1 MTMRI
6 SEIKNLKKAAK
17 RIIKAAKNKER
28 IVLYGDSDLDGVSSV
43 VILKE
48 TIKNIGGEVASVFF
62 PDRENDGYGITEKA
76 LEELKNLAPALLI
89 SLDLGISSFKEAK
102 IAKKMGFEVMVIDH
116 HQPLDKLPDVSIIV
130 DPKQKGDEYPFKEF
144 ATAGIVF
151 NLSQEILGKNFS
163 EGLKNSFLELTALA
177 TLADM
182 MSVEKENKILIDQG
196 LFSLKKTFR
205 PGLRVFS
212 DVLEGGIFSDN
223 NLQKVI
229 SALNNCGRATKDKIN
244 EAYFL
249 LTSVSIEEAK
259 KTAKNLV
266 AQNLEK
272 KEKVKEIVQE
282 IENRLKNKQ
291 DNIVFEEYSFW
302 SLALAGSVASNI
314 CNKYQKPTFIFK
326 KGEKESYGSVRTPK
340 GVNSVDAMATC
351 ADFLITYGG
360 HPPASGFRIKNE
372 NLEKFKECLIEYFN
386 K

>member
-1 MTMRI
+1 MY
-6 SEIKNLKKAAK
+6 SIKNLNKAANRIKKAV
-17 RIIKAAKNKER
+17 RNKER
-28 IVLYGDSDLDGVSSV
+28 IILYGDADLDGVSSV
-43 VILKE
+43 IILKE
-48 TIKNIGGEVASVFF
+48 TIKNIGGDVALVFF
-62 PDRENDGYGITEKA
+62 PDREDDGYGITEKA

-130 DPKQKGDEYPFKEF
+130 DPKQKGDKYPFKEF

-163 EGLKNSFLELTALA
+163 ESPKNSFLELTALA

-205 PGLRVFS
+205 PGLKVFS
-212 DVLEGGIFSDN
+212 DILEGGIFINN
-223 NLQKVI
+223 NLQKI
-229 SALNNCGRATKDKIN
+229 TSALNSCGRTTKDRIN

-249 LTSVSIEEAK
+249 LTSASVEEAK
-259 KTAKNLV
+259 EIAKNLIV
-266 AQNLEK
+266 QNLEK
-272 KEKVKEIVQE
+272 KTKTKEIVQE
-282 IENRLKNKQ
+282 IENRIKNKQ
-291 DNIVFEEYSFW
+291 DNIVFEGDSFW
-302 SLALAGSVASNI
+302 SLALAGSVASTI

-326 KGEKESYGSVRTPK
+326 KGEKESCGSVRAPK

-351 ADFLITYGG
+351 SDFLITYGG

-372 NLEKFKECLIEYFN
+372 DLERFRECLIRYFER